1 MIDWRHSYCG
11 TAPLA
16 DDWPGRWNGDP
27 VLIALLLA
35 AAIVAWR
42 LSPARRR
49 AGLAGIAALAI
60 LFVSPLCALGV
71 ALFSA
76 RAVHHLL
83 LIGVAAP
90 LLAMAWPVDRPVRG
104 RIAITLPLSTATLW
118 AWHVPALYDAALGH
132 VGIYWLMQATLLGS
146 AWAYWAS
153 VRRAS
158 PMEAVA
164 GIAGGAVQ
172 MGFLG
177 ALLTFAGR
185 PLYAPHLAT
194 TISFGI
200 GPLADQQLAG
210 LVMWVPGMVPYAL
223 AAAWV
228 AARRWR
234 ALESRAV
241 AA

>member
-1 MIDWRHSYCG
+1 MIDWWQSYCG
-11 TAPLA
+11 TAPG
-16 DDWPGRWNGDP
+16 PGQWLGRINGDP
-27 VLIALLLA
+27 LLIGVL
-35 AAIVAWR
+35 
-42 LSPARRR
+42 
-49 AGLAGIAALAI
+49 ALALVLGI
-60 LFVSPLCALGV
+60 RLPAPRRMPAMLAVVVLAIAFVSPLCALSV

-76 RAVHHLL
+76 RTVHHLL

-90 LLAMAWPVDRPVRG
+90 LLALAWPVRA
-104 RIAITLPLSTATLW
+104 RIAVTLPLSTSVLW
-118 AWHVPALYDAALGH
+118 AWHLPTLYDAALGH
-132 VGIYWLMQATLLGS
+132 VGLYWLMQASLLGS
-146 AWAYWAS
+146 AWLYWAS

-158 PMEAVA
+158 AMEAVA

-185 PLYAPHLAT
+185 ALYATHWAT
-194 TISFGI
+194 SVPFGI

-210 LVMWVPGMVPYAL
+210 LVMWVPGMAPYAI

-228 AARRWR
+228 AARRWSGAGAGR
-234 ALESRAV
+234 V